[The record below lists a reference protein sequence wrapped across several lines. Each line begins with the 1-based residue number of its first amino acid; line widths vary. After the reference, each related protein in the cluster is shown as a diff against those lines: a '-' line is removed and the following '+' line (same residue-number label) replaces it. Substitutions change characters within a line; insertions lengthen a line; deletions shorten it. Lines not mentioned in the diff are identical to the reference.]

1 MLNLPPWVRVG
12 VRCLLSKYSSTPPTL
27 PWESSFRSPR
37 AESCNS
43 PPHSAKNKAGV
54 GHGESQAGPGLA
66 NPLLSGGHRHTQPR
80 SAPAEVEREGNFPR
94 GSLRAPST
102 AGSLSLPPEASAA
115 CPASQLALL
124 PMSLQ
129 LLSASPFPT
138 SLSWFGGFCVCFL
151 GLSFTVPHPMAVVW
165 VLPPAWAVP
174 SQEEA
179 RGAGC

>member
-43 PPHSAKNKAGV
+43 PPHSARNKAGV

-66 NPLLSGGHRHTQPR
+66 NPLLSGGHRHTQPP

-124 PMSLQ
+124 PNESPASQCLP
-129 LLSASPFPT
+129 LPNLSV
-138 SLSWFGGFCVCFL
+138 LVWGFLC
-151 GLSFTVPHPMAVVW
+151 
-165 VLPPAWAVP
+165 VLPRALFHCPPPHGCGLGSP
-174 SQEEA
+174 S
-179 RGAGC
+179 RLGCTISGKS